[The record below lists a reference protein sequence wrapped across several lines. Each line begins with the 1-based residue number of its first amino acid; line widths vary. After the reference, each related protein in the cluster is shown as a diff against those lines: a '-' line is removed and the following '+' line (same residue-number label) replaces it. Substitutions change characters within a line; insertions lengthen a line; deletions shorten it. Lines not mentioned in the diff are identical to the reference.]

1 MQKTVIVFMLTLL
14 TSASVAQ
21 TYTDSQVKEDLQF
34 LIGSIEEFEPALY
47 RYNPDFKEKTDAVI
61 RSVVNDMSVLAY
73 FSLAS
78 KIVSLANE
86 GHFNLGDWSDVAHK
100 GFVDNTYKYMPL
112 SVKVIDDRIFVW
124 INSAN
129 SEELQRGDEILSING
144 RASADIIASMLPFIP
159 SDGRIETYQR
169 KNLTIGFPWMY
180 YLYVEQPE
188 SFAIQYKRQGQTGTV
203 TIEALT
209 REGWTAN
216 YQQRKPVTEQEA
228 TGVREVYEMEIK
240 EGLAV
245 LKLKDFTRSIVEK
258 YDLEADKLYKEIFS
272 QLRTANVSNLV
283 IDLRDNT
290 GGRNEFADEL
300 IPFIMKAQKKGSFK
314 TTESWMGKKKVYSLP
329 KMNKLAFKGNIYVLV
344 NGRTYSAGAEI
355 ARYLKEYGNAT
366 VIGEETGTRYEGF
379 AAGSTQSI
387 VLPNSD
393 IRIGIP
399 RYHLG
404 FPPSSS
410 QKTSNRGLLPDHEVS
425 YTIEDL
431 MNEKDLEMEVA
442 LALIK

>member
-1 MQKTVIVFMLTLL
+1 MLTLL

-21 TYTDSQVKEDLQF
+21 TYTDSEVKEDLQY
-34 LIGSIEEFEPALY
+34 LIGSIEEFVPALY
-47 RYNPDFKEKTDAVI
+47 RYNPDFKEKADAIV
-61 RSVVNDMSVLAY
+61 RAVENDMSVLAY
-73 FSLAS
+73 FSSVS

-86 GHFNLGDWSDVAHK
+86 GHFNLGDWADVAHK

-112 SVKVIDDRIFVW
+112 SVKVIGDRMFVW

-144 RASADIIASMLPFIP
+144 RASADIIASMLPYIP
-159 SDGRIETYQR
+159 SDGHIETYQL
-169 KNLTIGFPWMY
+169 KSLTMGFPWMY

-188 SFAIQYKRQGQTGTV
+188 TFAIEYKRQGQHSTV
-203 TIEALT
+203 TVEALT
-209 REGWTAN
+209 REGWMTN
-216 YQQRKPVTEQEA
+216 YQRRKPAATEEEPD
-228 TGVREVYEMEIK
+228 VRQVYEWEIK
-240 EGLAV
+240 ESLAV
-245 LKLKDFTRSIVEK
+245 LKLKDFSRSLVEK
-258 YDLEADKLYKEIFS
+258 YDLEASKLYKEIFG
-272 QLRTANVSNLV
+272 QLQTAQVSNLI

-290 GGRNEFADEL
+290 GGRNEFADDL
-300 IPFIMKAQKKGSFK
+300 IPFIMKEAGKGLFK
-314 TTESWMGKKKVYSLP
+314 TTESWKGKKKDYSLP
-329 KMNKLAFKGNIYVLV
+329 KIDKLAFKGNIYALV
-344 NGRTYSAGAEI
+344 NGRTYSAGAEV
-355 ARYLKEYGNAT
+355 ARYLKEYGKA
-366 VIGEETGTRYEGF
+366 VIIGEETGTRYEGF

-442 LALIK
+442 LGLIK

>member
-1 MQKTVIVFMLTLL
+1 MQKIVPIFILTLL
-14 TSASVAQ
+14 TLASVAQ

-47 RYNPDFKEKTDAVI
+47 GYNPDFKEKTDAVI
-61 RSVVNDMSVLAY
+61 RSVVSDMSVLAY

-112 SVKVIDDRIFVW
+112 SVMVIDDRIFVW

-144 RASADIIASMLPFIP
+144 RASADIIASMLPYIP
-159 SDGRIETYQR
+159 SDGHIETYR
-169 KNLTIGFPWMY
+169 LKSLTMGFPWMY

-188 SFAIQYKRQGQTGTV
+188 SFAFEYKRQGQRSTV

-216 YQQRKPVTEQEA
+216 YQQRKSAAPEEA
-228 TGVREVYEMEIK
+228 TGVKQVYEFDIK
-240 EGLAV
+240 GDVAV
-245 LKLKDFTRSIVEK
+245 LTLKDFTRSLVEK
-258 YDLEADKLYKEIFS
+258 HDLEAGKLYEEIFEQLKTS
-272 QLRTANVSNLV
+272 QVSSLIV
-283 IDLRDNT
+283 DLRDNT
-290 GGRNEFADEL
+290 GGRNEFADDL
-300 IPFIMKAQKKGSFK
+300 IPFIMKEAGKGLFK
-314 TTESWMGKKKVYSLP
+314 TTESWKGKKKDYSLP
-329 KMNKLAFKGNIYVLV
+329 KMDKLAFDGAIYALV

-387 VLPNSD
+387 VLPNSG

-399 RYHLG
+399 RYHLA

-410 QKTSNRGLLPDHEVS
+410 QKTSNRGLLPDHEVR

-442 LALIK
+442 LGLIK

>member
-1 MQKTVIVFMLTLL
+1 MLTLL

-21 TYTDSQVKEDLQF
+21 TYTNGQVKEDLQY
-34 LIGSIEEFEPALY
+34 LIGSIEEFVPALY
-47 RYNPDFKEKTDAVI
+47 RYNPDFKEKADAIV
-61 RSVVNDMSVLAY
+61 RAVENDMSVLAY
-73 FSLAS
+73 FSSVS

-86 GHFNLGDWSDVAHK
+86 GHFNLGDWTDVAHK

-112 SVKVIDDRIFVW
+112 SVKVIGDRMFVW

-144 RASADIIASMLPFIP
+144 RASADIIASMLPYIP
-159 SDGRIETYQR
+159 SDGHIETYQL
-169 KNLTIGFPWMY
+169 KSLTMGFPWMY

-188 SFAIQYKRQGQTGTV
+188 AFAIEYKRQGKRSTV

-209 REGWTAN
+209 REGWMAN
-216 YQQRKPVTEQEA
+216 YQQRKPAATEEA
-228 TGVREVYEMEIK
+228 TGVQEVYEWEIK
-240 EGLAV
+240 ESLAV
-245 LKLKDFTRSIVEK
+245 LKLKDFSRSLVEK
-258 YDLEADKLYKEIFS
+258 YDLEASKLYKEIFG
-272 QLRTANVSNLV
+272 QLQTAQVSNLI

-290 GGRNEFADEL
+290 GGRNEFADDL
-300 IPFIMKAQKKGSFK
+300 IPFIMKEAEKGLFK
-314 TTESWMGKKKVYSLP
+314 TTESWKGKKKDYSLP
-329 KMNKLAFKGNIYVLV
+329 KIDKLAFKGNIYALV
-344 NGRTYSAGAEI
+344 NGRTYSAGAEV
-355 ARYLKEYGNAT
+355 ARYLKEYGKA
-366 VIGEETGTRYEGF
+366 VIIGEETGTRYEGF

-442 LALIK
+442 LGLIK

>member
-21 TYTDSQVKEDLQF
+21 TYTDGQVKEDLEF

-47 RYNPDFKEKTDAVI
+47 RYNPDFKEKTDAAI

-73 FSLAS
+73 FSLVS

-86 GHFNLGDWSDVAHK
+86 GHFNLGDWNDVAHK

-112 SVKVIDDRIFVW
+112 SVKVISDRMFVW

-159 SDGRIETYQR
+159 SDGRIETYQL

-188 SFAIQYKRQGQTGTV
+188 SFVIEYERKGQRNTA

-216 YQQRKPVTEQEA
+216 YQQRKPATEEEA
-228 TGVREVYEMEIK
+228 TGVREVYELEIK

-283 IDLRDNT
+283 IDLRGNT

-300 IPFIMKAQKKGSFK
+300 IPFIMKEPGKGLFK
-314 TTESWMGKKKVYSLP
+314 TTESWKGKKKDYSLP
-329 KMNKLAFKGNIYVLV
+329 KIDKLAFKGSIYALV
-344 NGRTYSAGAEI
+344 NGRTYSAGAEV
-355 ARYLKEYGNAT
+355 ARYLKEYGKA
-366 VIGEETGTRYEGF
+366 VIIGEETGTRYEGF
-379 AAGSTQSI
+379 AAGSSQSV
-387 VLPNSD
+387 VLPNSQVM
-393 IRIGIP
+393 IGIP
-399 RYHLG
+399 RYHLA
-404 FPPSSS
+404 FPASTY
-410 QKTSNRGLLPDHEVS
+410 QTTTNRGLLPDHEVS

>member
-1 MQKTVIVFMLTLL
+1 MQKTLIVFMLTLL

-21 TYTDSQVKEDLQF
+21 TYTNGQVKEDLQY
-34 LIGSIEEFEPALY
+34 LIGSIEEFVPALY
-47 RYNPDFKEKTDAVI
+47 RYNPDFKEKADAIV
-61 RSVVNDMSVLAY
+61 RAVENDISVLAY
-73 FSLAS
+73 FSSVS

-86 GHFNLGDWSDVAHK
+86 GHFNLGDWADVAHK

-112 SVKVIDDRIFVW
+112 SVKVIGDRMFVW

-144 RASADIIASMLPFIP
+144 RASADVIASMLPYIP
-159 SDGRIETYQR
+159 SDGHIETYQL
-169 KNLTIGFPWMY
+169 KSLTMGFPWMY

-188 SFAIQYKRQGQTGTV
+188 TFAIEYKRQGQRSTV

-209 REGWTAN
+209 REGWMTN
-216 YQQRKPVTEQEA
+216 YQRRKPAAPEEEPDIRQ
-228 TGVREVYEMEIK
+228 VYEWEIK
-240 EGLAV
+240 ESLAV
-245 LKLKDFTRSIVEK
+245 LKLKDFSRSLVEK
-258 YDLEADKLYKEIFS
+258 YDLEASKLYKEIFG
-272 QLRTANVSNLV
+272 QLQTAQVSNLI

-290 GGRNEFADEL
+290 GGRNEFADDL
-300 IPFIMKAQKKGSFK
+300 IPFIMKEAGKGLFK
-314 TTESWMGKKKVYSLP
+314 TTESWKGKKKDYSLP
-329 KMNKLAFKGNIYVLV
+329 KIDKLAFKGNIYALV
-344 NGRTYSAGAEI
+344 NGRTYSAGAEV
-355 ARYLKEYGNAT
+355 ARYLKEYGKAV
-366 VIGEETGTRYEGF
+366 VIGEETGTRHEGF

-431 MNEKDLEMEVA
+431 MDEKGLEMEVA
-442 LALIK
+442 LGLIK